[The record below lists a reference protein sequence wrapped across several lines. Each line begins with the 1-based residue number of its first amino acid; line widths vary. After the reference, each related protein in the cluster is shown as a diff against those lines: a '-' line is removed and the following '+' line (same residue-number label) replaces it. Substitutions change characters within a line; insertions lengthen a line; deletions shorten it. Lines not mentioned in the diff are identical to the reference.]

1 MHANA
6 ARLASKVAFAPYLQ
20 MQVDELA
27 FLRTDLGFR
36 V

>member
-6 ARLASKVAFAPYLQ
+6 ARLASEVVFAPHLQ

-27 FLRTDLGFR
+27 FLRKG
-36 V
+36 